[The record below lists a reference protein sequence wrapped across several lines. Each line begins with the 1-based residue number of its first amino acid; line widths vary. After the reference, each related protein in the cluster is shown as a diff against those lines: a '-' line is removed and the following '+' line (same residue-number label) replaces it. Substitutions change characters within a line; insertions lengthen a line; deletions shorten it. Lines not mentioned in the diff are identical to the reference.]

1 MAAIVPTGSP
11 NGPLRMA
18 VTVSAPIRQRYEQI
32 ADHLVG
38 EIAAGR
44 LAPGERLPGEREL
57 AQRLEVGRASVR
69 EALGFLQV
77 QELIV
82 TRRGSGS
89 YVADDVLERLA
100 HRDGR
105 AIADAGPAAVLQART
120 ITEPPV
126 ARLAAL
132 AAPHADT
139 SELGRLLDEM
149 DGSSDPEDPAQRRRW
164 SDADRLF
171 HREIAVLTGN
181 PVLVAIADQLAR
193 TMDEPLWR
201 RLRDESIAVPG
212 RTTLQLAEHR
222 LIAASILEGDPDAA
236 ELHVR
241 QHIHRA
247 RRYMALEEHQ
257 EPR

>member
-1 MAAIVPTGSP
+1 MAG
-11 NGPLRMA
+11 
-18 VTVSAPIRQRYEQI
+18 TVSTGLLIEPPPIRQRYEQI

-44 LAPGERLPGEREL
+44 LRPGERLPGEREL

-69 EALGFLQV
+69 EALGFLQLEGLV
-77 QELIV
+77 V

-89 YVADDVLERLA
+89 YVADDARDRLGA
-100 HRDGR
+100 HSR
-105 AIADAGPAAVLQART
+105 ASVPDAGPAAVLQARL

-126 ARLAAL
+126 ARLAAA
-132 AAPHADT
+132 AAPHDAP
-139 SELGRLLDEM
+139 ELHRLLAVM
-149 DGSSDPEDPAQRRRW
+149 DAAMDPEDPAQRRAW

-171 HREIAVLTGN
+171 HREIAHLTGN
-181 PVLVAIADQLAR
+181 PVLAAMADQLAR

-222 LIAASILEGDPDAA
+222 LIAASILEGDAEAA
-236 ELHVR
+236 ELHAR

-247 RRYMALEEHQ
+247 RRFMALEETQ
-257 EPR
+257 EPTA

>member
-1 MAAIVPTGSP
+1 MTLS
-11 NGPLRMA
+11 
-18 VTVSAPIRQRYEQI
+18 TPIRQRYEQI

-44 LAPGERLPGEREL
+44 LSPGDRLPGEREL
-57 AQRLEVGRASVR
+57 AQQLEVGRASVR

-77 QELIV
+77 QDLIV
-82 TRRGSGS
+82 TRPGSGS
-89 YVADDVLERLA
+89 YVADDVLQRLA
-100 HRDGR
+100 ARTTGPVG
-105 AIADAGPAAVLQART
+105 APVADAGPTAVLQARL
-120 ITEPPV
+120 ITEPSV
-126 ARLAAL
+126 ARLAASLAPHPGEGL
-132 AAPHADT
+132 AA
-139 SELGRLLDEM
+139 LLAQM
-149 DGSSDPEDPAQRRRW
+149 DASMDPADPDQRRRW
-164 SDADRLF
+164 SDADRTF

-181 PVLVAIADQLAR
+181 PVLIAMADQLAR

-236 ELHVR
+236 ELHAR

-247 RRYMALEEHQ
+247 RRYMALEDNQQEH
-257 EPR
+257 R

>member
-1 MAAIVPTGSP
+1 
-11 NGPLRMA
+11 MA
-18 VTVSAPIRQRYEQI
+18 VTAPSPIRQRYEQI
-32 ADHLVG
+32 ADHLAA

-57 AQRLEVGRASVR
+57 AQQLEVGRASVR
-69 EALGFLQV
+69 EALAYLQL

-89 YVADDVLERLA
+89 YVADDAPERIA
-100 HRDGR
+100 RRGDDGDG
-105 AIADAGPAAVLQART
+105 AGPAAVPDAGPAAVLQARL

-126 ARLAAL
+126 ARLAAQ
-132 AAPHADT
+132 AAPHPT
-139 SELGRLLDEM
+139 EQLTRLLAEM
-149 DGSSDPEDPAQRRRW
+149 DASMDPADPAQRRRW
-164 SDADRLF
+164 SDADRTF

-181 PVLVAIADQLAR
+181 PVIVAMADRLAG

-222 LIAASILEGDPDAA
+222 LIAASILEGDADAA
-236 ELHVR
+236 ELHAR
-241 QHIHRA
+241 QHIQRA
-247 RRYMALEEHQ
+247 RRYMALEDSPQ

>member
-1 MAAIVPTGSP
+1 
-11 NGPLRMA
+11 MA
-18 VTVSAPIRQRYEQI
+18 VTAPSPIRQRYEQI
-32 ADHLVG
+32 ADHLAG

-57 AQRLEVGRASVR
+57 AQQLEVGRASVR
-69 EALGFLQV
+69 EALAYLQL
-77 QELIV
+77 QDLIV

-89 YVADDVLERLA
+89 YVADDAPERIAERAGTGELA
-100 HRDGR
+100 PVP
-105 AIADAGPAAVLQART
+105 DAGPAAVLQARL

-126 ARLAAL
+126 ARLAAQ
-132 AAPHADT
+132 AAPHDGE
-139 SELGRLLDEM
+139 ELTRLLATM
-149 DGSSDPEDPAQRRRW
+149 DASMDPADPAQRRRW
-164 SDADRLF
+164 SDADRSF

-181 PVLVAIADQLAR
+181 PVLVAIADRLAC

-236 ELHVR
+236 ELHAR
-241 QHIHRA
+241 QHIQRA
-247 RRYMALEEHQ
+247 RRYMALEDHQ